1 MSETP
6 WCLNHFYDPDELKA
20 LYDVIPQRASCRS
33 FLSAPS
39 AAQMKELA
47 AAAQRLALPG
57 VRLELGL
64 CSTELFQ
71 PFFGL
76 FIKFENV
83 RNYVAIFAKDDPKGT
98 VNAGV
103 SGEMLML
110 EAVRLG
116 MAGVWVAGTYKRKEV
131 PSQPKPGE
139 RLVALIALGV
149 PPEDFSAKNRKRKPL
164 SELVEGDVKGGGLL
178 KDIATAVQA
187 APSAMNMQPW
197 RMKQEADGAIVLAIK
212 NPAQRLDLGIAAA
225 HALLALGNTAVRI
238 DLTNDQLC
246 VRMKPVT

>member
-1 MSETP
+1 MSEMP
-6 WCLNHFYDPDELKA
+6 WCLNHFYDPGELAA
-20 LYDVIPQRASCRS
+20 LYEQIPRRASCRC
-33 FLSAPS
+33 FLSAPA
-39 AAQMKELA
+39 AAQWSDLS

-57 VRLELGL
+57 VRMEMGL

-71 PFFGL
+71 PLLGL
-76 FIKFENV
+76 MIKFENV
-83 RNYVAIFAKDDPKGT
+83 RNYVAVFAKDDPEGT

-116 MAGVWVAGTYKRKEV
+116 MAGVWVTGTYKHKDV
-131 PSQPKPGE
+131 PAQPKPGE
-139 RLVALIALGV
+139 RLVALMALGV
-149 PPEDFSAKNRKRKPL
+149 PPEDFSAKERKRKPL
-164 SELVEGDVKGGGLL
+164 EQLVEGKADNGGLL

-187 APSAMNMQPW
+187 APSAMNRQPW
-197 RMKQEADGAIVLAIK
+197 RLRQEADAIILGVK
-212 NPAQRLDLGIAAA
+212 KPGQRLDLGIAAA

-238 DLTNDQLC
+238 DLAEDRLS

>member
-1 MSETP
+1 MSEMP
-6 WCLNHFYDPDELKA
+6 WCLNHFYDPQELAA
-20 LYDVIPQRASCRS
+20 LYDVIPRRASCRR

-39 AAQMKELA
+39 AAQTEELN

-57 VRLELGL
+57 TRLEIGR
-64 CSTELFQ
+64 CSTALFQ

-76 FIKFENV
+76 LMKFENV
-83 RNYVAIFAKDDPKGT
+83 RNYVAVFAKNDPEGT

-116 MAGVWVAGTYKRKEV
+116 MAGVWVAGTFKRKEV
-131 PSQPKPGE
+131 TAQAKPGE

-149 PPEDFSAKNRKRKPL
+149 PPEGFSAKGRKRKPL
-164 SELVEGDVKGGGLL
+164 EQLVEGGVDKGGLL
-178 KDIATAVQA
+178 KDIAMAVQA

-197 RMKQEADGAIVLAIK
+197 RLWQEADTIILSVKRPG
-212 NPAQRLDLGIAAA
+212 QRLDLGIAAA

-238 DLTNDQLC
+238 DLAEDRLC